1 MPITHDEWEEGT
13 IDPMKDDPV
22 PEPVG
27 EYESD
32 ADLVL
37 AFLSTNHEK
46 AFTRAEI
53 VRGVDFG
60 DQADPETL
68 AEALM
73 TLPNQL
79 MDIAGDL
86 TASGI
91 VVDDISDALDSLV
104 ADDTVERAKI
114 ARKDGEPEIY
124 YRLAKT

>member
-1 MPITHDEWEEGT
+1 MPITHDEWADGT
-13 IDPMKDDPV
+13 IDPMKEDPA

-27 EYESD
+27 EYDSD

-60 DQADPETL
+60 DQAQPETL
-68 AEALM
+68 KETLVS
-73 TLPNQL
+73 LPNQL

-91 VVDDISDALDSLV
+91 VVDDISDALDTLV
-104 ADDTVERAKI
+104 ADDTVERARI
-114 ARKDGEPEIY
+114 ERADGESEIY
-124 YRLAKT
+124 YRLVKG